1 MITIVY
7 IVNLIK
13 HFPRVLYFLIPVL
26 IALRV
31 EGVEVWVHV
40 GLADK
45 GNEVVLGEAPVIAL
59 RQVLDGLQVI
69 LSDLNVVTPA
79 QLQVLGDC
87 KWSSVGNICLVK
99 YVIQSYK
106 YFGLHINLLS
116 WDYMITFVNSSISEI
131 FCNHRNHGYISI
143 YVLLSRN
150 SGPTFDNGT

>member
-1 MITIVY
+1 MIKIFY

-13 HFPRVLYFLIPVL
+13 HFPRVLYFLVPVL

-59 RQVLDGLQVI
+59 RQVLDGVQVI
-69 LSDLNVVTPA
+69 LSDLDVVTPA

-87 KWSSVGNICLVK
+87 QGPSVGNIRLVK

-106 YFGLHINLLS
+106 
-116 WDYMITFVNSSISEI
+116 
-131 FCNHRNHGYISI
+131 
-143 YVLLSRN
+143 
-150 SGPTFDNGT
+150 